1 MAGLND
7 QKAFQLPI
15 KLYQVLVLFEH
26 KEYSSSVQGKVSRA
40 ENFFQDTTLE
50 KLILV

>member
-7 QKAFQLPI
+7 QKAFQLPT
-15 KLYQVLVLFEH
+15 KLYQVLMLFKH
-26 KEYSSSVQGKVSRA
+26 KDYSSSVEGKVSRA
-40 ENFFQDTTLE
+40 ENFFQDQTLE